1 MARFSLDNYF
11 KVLFDIDPETND
23 FSLEDDEYIRIVAI
37 KAENDNIILTR
48 FFKHKADIEEF
59 VKKYFTISPTPKIT
73 RNAVK
78 I

>member
-37 KAENDNIILTR
+37 KKDSSIKWMLICSKINVSVASI
-48 FFKHKADIEEF
+48 FK
-59 VKKYFTISPTPKIT
+59 T
-73 RNAVK
+73 
-78 I
+78 